1 MNIWYLCQFA
11 SQPGQ
16 GKYQRQFLLCRN
28 MAKEGHTLSLYAGRH
43 IASVNTRFF
52 GINRK
57 NNVDGVNCV
66 LVNGTYSKE
75 GINLSRIISMLSFEF
90 FLFLST
96 FFVKKS
102 KRPDV
107 IIASSLSL
115 FTLNTACILKKRFGC
130 KLIVEIRDIWPESP
144 VQAGRLKESNPLVR
158 ILRRIEYRGYK
169 NADGII
175 SPIPKFDNYIIKKYP
190 DLNFRFCYISQGY
203 DETLY
208 SGTRVFDKPQ
218 GRFNVCYTGLIGA
231 ANKVD
236 VILDAMTLIKDK
248 SIYLYLLGSGP
259 LKDAFREKYKEH
271 SNIVFLDPIP
281 KKEMIQFL
289 RNYDLCVM
297 AWRDMAIYDYGISPN
312 KMIDY
317 LVAGKPILNAY
328 NGYRDILE
336 EVNCGRYTSAN
347 NPEMLAKE
355 IVAFSNMDKE
365 TLEQMGNNGRQYVS
379 EKMNF
384 SYLGKKLLQF
394 IDEVG

>member
-1 MNIWYLCQFA
+1 M
-11 SQPGQ
+11 
-16 GKYQRQFLLCRN
+16 
-28 MAKEGHTLSLYAGRH
+28 
-43 IASVNTRFF
+43 
-52 GINRK
+52 
-57 NNVDGVNCV
+57 
-66 LVNGTYSKE
+66 
-75 GINLSRIISMLSFEF
+75 
-90 FLFLST
+90 
-96 FFVKKS
+96 
-102 KRPDV
+102 
-107 IIASSLSL
+107 
-115 FTLNTACILKKRFGC
+115 
-130 KLIVEIRDIWPESP
+130 
-144 VQAGRLKESNPLVR
+144 
-158 ILRRIEYRGYK
+158 
-169 NADGII
+169 
-175 SPIPKFDNYIIKKYP
+175 
-190 DLNFRFCYISQGY
+190 
-203 DETLY
+203 Y

-236 VILDAMTLIKDK
+236 VILDAMTMIKDK

-336 EVNCGRYTSAN
+336 EVNCGRYTSTN
-347 NPEMLAKE
+347 NPEMLAEE

-379 EKMNF
+379 ERMNF